1 MGWDLTPDWLD
12 DAVESGTE
20 AVGDGVEWLGNK
32 TAEGLD
38 KVGWESGADWVRDK
52 SRSAANALGAD
63 VAEMQLDET
72 EDPKKLI
79 FGSAGKLRSTA
90 THLRDFQ
97 KAFDQVGNGLKGLDA
112 SHLKG
117 KSADAFR
124 DKVSIEPKKWF
135 KAADACE
142 KAAVALEGFAG
153 TVEWAQGQAAEA
165 VEAYK
170 AAKRASEEARS
181 AYNGK
186 VDTYNAAV
194 DKYKA
199 AVEDGKEPGAKPKEP
214 AEFADPGPAK
224 AKAAQEKLDEARR
237 QRNKAEETAV
247 KAVAQARDAA
257 PPKPSYAEQ
266 VGDGLEG
273 LQLDSS
279 HLVGGVVKGTAGL
292 VNFARQLNPLDL
304 YNITHPAEYVTNL
317 NSTAAG
323 LVTLANDPVGAG
335 KNMLDAFAKDPAEG
349 LGRLVPELVGTK
361 GLGMAREGMAAAKYA
376 RGGEDAARAAL
387 RKEGSHP
394 FARKD
399 AGKTCNGTDPVDLAT
414 GKMFL
419 PQTDVTLPGELPLVF
434 RRRVE
439 SGYAAGGWF
448 GPSWSSTADQR
459 LEIDAE
465 GVVFISE
472 DGLLLSYPHPA
483 PGLPT
488 LPVAGPR
495 WPLER
500 DADGDYTLTD
510 PATGGTLHFTGPNG
524 PDGGDGPG
532 GGGDGVARL
541 ERITDRSGHFITFD
555 HDSDGAPTGIVHS
568 AGYHL
573 KLTTHNGRIT
583 ALHLA
588 GAAPDGSDQELLRYR
603 YTDGNLT
610 EVINSSGLPLRFEY
624 DDEARVISWTDTN
637 DRRYDYVYDN
647 RDRCIAEGGEAGH
660 ISVRISYHDADQ
672 TTGHRITTVT
682 TPDGHASRYVINDA
696 CQVIAQTDPLG
707 NTTRT
712 TYDRHHRPLTHTDP
726 LGHTTTYTYDEAGH
740 LTTVTRPDGLQAE
753 ATYNALGLPLT
764 VTGPDGATWHNTYDE
779 AGRRTSVTDPTGH
792 TTRYAHDEQG
802 RQTAVTNPLGETTH
816 IRCDA
821 AGLPAEITDPLGATT
836 RYQRDPFGRP
846 TTVTDPLG
854 HTTRLEW
861 TVEGKLATRTH
872 ADGTSESWTY
882 DGEGNCTSHSGPTG
896 TTTYEYTHFDLLAA
910 RTGPDG
916 LRYAFAHDTALR
928 LTQVTNPQG
937 LTWSYEYDAAGRLL
951 SETDFDDRVLTYT
964 HDAAGRLTTRTNPLG
979 QTVAFTRDPLGR
991 TVRKTADGRTTAYA
1005 YDPAGRLTSATG
1017 PDTEVVYQRDRM
1029 GRVKSEMIG
1038 GRVLAHTYDALGRRT
1053 RRTTPTG
1060 ATTTYAYDPAG
1071 NQTTLTTSGHTLDF
1085 DHDATG
1091 RETTRHIDDTL
1102 TFTHTWDPL
1111 GRLTAQTLTGPAASD
1126 PLHHRAY
1133 TYRPDGHLTAI
1144 DDHHTGP
1151 RTFTLDDTGRVTA
1164 VQARR
1169 WTESYAYDEAGNQ
1182 THATWPERHPG
1193 TDATGDRAYSGTRIT
1208 RAGNVRYEH
1217 DEAGR
1222 LTLRQKTR
1230 LSKKSDTWRY
1240 TWDSEDHLTCVTTPD
1255 GTVWRY
1261 LYDPLGRRTAKQRLA
1276 PDGHT
1281 VAEQTDFTWDGS
1293 TLVEQTTT
1301 TPGLPRPV
1309 TLTWDHQGLHP
1320 VAQTERITDT
1330 TTQQEVDRRFFAI
1343 VTDLVGTPTH
1353 LVDESGDIAWN
1364 TRTTLWGT
1372 TTWTADSTTYT
1383 PLRFPGQYYDPETGL
1398 HYNHHRY
1405 YDPETARYTTPD
1417 PLGLSP
1423 APNPAT
1429 YVHNPTTWADPHGLT
1444 PCRPSLME
1452 RLRSVFGR
1460 ESAAPPTPEPAAA
1473 RPPLMLESPQ
1483 PGIGAVSEL
1492 HGPFHRLG
1500 SPTQTVEV
1508 TQQVVQSGE
1517 LWGRASRWGGE
1528 EMVQAHRGA
1537 IPDSAPP
1544 GSFEFYTSVE
1554 PKPARNT
1561 PPGYVAWELGSESG
1575 VGRVHHN
1582 GEDFASIP
1590 AFVTEVR

>member
-32 TAEGLD
+32 SAEGLD
-38 KVGWESGADWVRDK
+38 KVGWEGGADWVRDK

-153 TVEWAQGQAAEA
+153 TVEWAQGQAQEA
-165 VEAYK
+165 IDAYK
-170 AAKRASEEARS
+170 AAKKASQEARS

-186 VDTYNAAV
+186 VETYNAAV
-194 DKYKA
+194 DTYKA
-199 AVEDGKEPGAKPKEP
+199 AVKDGKDPGAKPKKP
-214 AEFADPGPAK
+214 GDFADPGPAK
-224 AKAAQEKLDEARR
+224 AKAAQERLDEARR

-266 VGDGLEG
+266 AASG
-273 LQLDSS
+273 LQGMALDLD
-279 HLVGGVVKGTAGL
+279 HFAGGVVKGTAGL
-292 VNFARQLNPLDL
+292 VNFARGLNPLDP

-323 LVTLANDPVGAG
+323 LVTMANDPVGAG
-335 KNMLDAFAKDPAEG
+335 KNMLDAFAKDPSEG

-361 GLGMAREGMAAAKYA
+361 GLGVARAGMGAAREGMTAARYA

-419 PQTDVTLPGELPLVF
+419 PQTDIALPGELPLVF

-465 GVVFISE
+465 GVVFVSE

-488 LPVAGPR
+488 LPAAGPR

-500 DADGDYTLTD
+500 DAHGEYTLTD
-510 PATGGTLHFTGPNG
+510 FATGRVCHFTGPE
-524 PDGGDGPG
+524 

-541 ERITDRSGHFITFD
+541 AQVMDGSGHFITFN
-555 HDSDGAPTGIVHS
+555 HDGEGAPTDIVHS

-573 KLTTHNGRIT
+573 KLTTTGGRIT

-588 GAAPDGSDQELLRYR
+588 GAAEGGSDQEIVRYG

-610 EVINSSGLPLRFEY
+610 EVINSSGLPLRFAY
-624 DDEARVISWTDTN
+624 DDERRVISWTDTN

-660 ISVRISYHDADQ
+660 ISVRIDYHDADPA
-672 TTGHRITTVT
+672 TGHRITTVT
-682 TPDGHASRYVINDA
+682 TPDSHTSRYVINDA

-707 NTTRT
+707 HTTRT

-726 LGHTTTYTYDEAGH
+726 LGHTTTHTYDQAGH
-740 LTTVTRPDGLQAE
+740 LTTLTRPDGLE
-753 ATYNALGLPLT
+753 THTTYNAQGLPVT
-764 VTGPDGATWHNTYDE
+764 ITGPDGTTWHQTWDE
-779 AGRRTSVTDPTGH
+779 AGHRTSLTDPAGH
-792 TTRYAHDEQG
+792 TTTYAYDDHGHLIATTD
-802 RQTAVTNPLGETTH
+802 ALGHTTGVM
-816 IRCDA
+816 CDP
-821 AGLPAEITDPLGATT
+821 AGLPVAITDPLGATT
-836 RYQRDPFGRP
+836 RYQRDSFGRP
-846 TTVTDPLG
+846 TTITDPLG
-854 HTTRLEW
+854 HTTHLKW
-861 TVEGKLATRTH
+861 TVEGNLTARTYP
-872 ADGTSESWTY
+872 DGTTESWTY
-882 DGEGNCTSHSGPTG
+882 DGEGNCTSHTGPTG
-896 TTTYEYTHFDLLAA
+896 ATTTYEYTQFDLLAS
-910 RTGPDG
+910 RTDPDG
-916 LRYAFAHDTALR
+916 VRYEFTHDTALR

-937 LTWSYEYDAAGRLL
+937 LTWSYEYDVAGRMV
-951 SETDFDDRVLTYT
+951 SETDFDGRTLTYT
-964 HDAAGRLTTRTNPLG
+964 HDTAGLLTARTNPLG
-979 QTVAFTRDPLGR
+979 QTLAFERDALGR
-991 TVRKTADGRTTAYA
+991 TLRKTTDGQTTTFT
-1005 YDPAGRLTSATG
+1005 YDPAGRLTTATG

-1029 GRVKSEMIG
+1029 GRVKSEMVN
-1038 GRVLAHTYDALGRRT
+1038 GRILTHAYDALGRRT

-1060 ATTTYAYDPAG
+1060 ATTTYTYDAAG
-1071 NQTTLTTSGHTLDF
+1071 NRTTLTTSGHTLDF

-1091 RETTRHIDDTL
+1091 RETTRHLDDTL

-1111 GRLTAQTLTGPAASD
+1111 GRLTEQTLTGPAATD
-1126 PLHHRAY
+1126 PVHHRAY
-1133 TYRPDGHLTAI
+1133 TYRADGHLTAI
-1144 DDHHTGP
+1144 DDQHAGL
-1151 RTFTLDDTGRVTA
+1151 RTFDLDAAGRVTT
-1164 VQARR
+1164 VHARR

-1182 THATWPERHPG
+1182 THASWPERHPG
-1193 TDATGDRAYSGTRIT
+1193 TDTIGTRAYTGTRIT
-1208 RAGNVRYEH
+1208 RAGDLRYEH
-1217 DEAGR
+1217 DDAGR

-1230 LSKKSDTWRY
+1230 LSRKPDTWHY
-1240 TWDSEDHLTCVTTPD
+1240 TWDTEDHLTTVTTPD
-1255 GTVWRY
+1255 GTLWRY
-1261 LYDPLGRRTAKQRLA
+1261 LYDPFGRRTTKQRLA
-1276 PDGHT
+1276 ADGRT
-1281 VAEQTDFTWDGS
+1281 VAEQTDFTWDGP

-1301 TPGLPRPV
+1301 TTGLPRPV
-1309 TLTWDHQGLHP
+1309 TLTWEHEGLQP
-1320 VAQTERITDT
+1320 IAQTERITDT
-1330 TTQQEVDRRFFAI
+1330 TTQREVDQRFFAI

-1353 LVDESGDIAWN
+1353 LIDETGDIAWN

-1405 YDPETARYTTPD
+1405 YDPTTARYLTPD
-1417 PLGLSP
+1417 PLGLTP
-1423 APNPAT
+1423 APNPTT
-1429 YVHNPTTWADPHGLT
+1429 YVHNPTTWSDPHGLA
-1444 PCRPSLME
+1444 PCKPSLRD
-1452 RLRSVFGR
+1452 RLRSLFSRDPV
-1460 ESAAPPTPEPAAA
+1460 SPQPPAA
-1473 RPPLMLESPQ
+1473 RPPLMLESPN
-1483 PGIGAVSEL
+1483 PGIETVSEL
-1492 HGPFHRLG
+1492 FGPFHRRG
-1500 SPTQTVEV
+1500 SPTQTPEV
-1508 TQQVVQSGE
+1508 TQQVLESGE
-1517 LWGRASRWGGE
+1517 LWGREARWGGE
-1528 EMVQAHRGA
+1528 EMVQAHRGP
-1537 IPDSAPP
+1537 IPDNHGP

-1554 PKPARNT
+1554 PKPANRT
-1561 PPGYVAWELGSESG
+1561 PPGYVAWELGSEPG

-1582 GEDFASIP
+1582 GEDFARIP
-1590 AFVTEVR
+1590 VFVTEVR